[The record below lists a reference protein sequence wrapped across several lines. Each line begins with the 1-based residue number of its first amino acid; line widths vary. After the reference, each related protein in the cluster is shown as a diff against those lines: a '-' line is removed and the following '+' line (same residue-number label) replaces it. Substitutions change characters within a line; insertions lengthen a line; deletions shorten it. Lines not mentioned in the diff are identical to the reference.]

1 MIDMDKR
8 IVLTKRQMKLIRELR
23 KNLHRLSEMNAD
35 WFVNFDD
42 FAEKLTIAFYNAEN
56 VRSYENA
63 CLCDKSVDDSSCVL
77 DPNEL
82 SHLTLH
88 AIYIGNDPM
97 LLLENNQYV
106 KDRIIDAYKVIEKK
120 KLQEAFGSDGYRL
133 QSIKKEI
140 KERAKAD
147 KELHEELDR
156 WISTGNDK
164 MIEITLAD
172 IAANNCRRNELKSEA
187 IKLGRI
193 VAQKKREFLKKKG
206 W

>member
-1 MIDMDKR
+1 MDKR

-23 KNLHRLSEMNAD
+23 KNFHKLYEMNAGC
-35 WFVNFDD
+35 FFNVDD
-42 FAEKLTIAFYNAEN
+42 YGEELTIAFYNTEN
-56 VRSYENA
+56 VRSYEDA
-63 CLCDKSVDDSSCVL
+63 CLCDKSVDDSSCIL

-88 AIYIGNDPM
+88 TKYIGNDPM

-106 KDRIIDAYKVIEKK
+106 KDRIIGAYKVIEKK
-120 KLQEAFGSDGYRL
+120 KLQEALGSDGYRL
-133 QSIKKEI
+133 QSIRNEI

-147 KELHEELDR
+147 KELHLELDR

-172 IAANNCRRNELKSEA
+172 IAANNCKRNELKSEA

-193 VAQKKREFLKKKG
+193 VAQKKREFLKNKG

>member
-1 MIDMDKR
+1 MDKR
-8 IVLTKRQMKLIRELR
+8 IVLTKCQKKLIKELR
-23 KNLHRLSEMNAD
+23 KNLHRLSEMNAY

-42 FAEKLTIAFYNAEN
+42 FSEKLTIAFYNAEN
-56 VRSYENA
+56 VRSYEDA

-88 AIYIGNDPM
+88 ARYIGNDPM

-120 KLQEAFGSDGYRL
+120 KLKEAFGSDGYRL
-133 QSIKKEI
+133 YSIKKEI

-156 WISTGNDK
+156 WISTDNDK

-193 VAQKKREFLKKKG
+193 VAQKKREFLKKKR

>member
-1 MIDMDKR
+1 MDKR
-8 IVLTKRQMKLIRELR
+8 IVLTKRQKGLIKELR

-56 VRSYENA
+56 VGSYEDA
-63 CLCDKSVDDSSCVL
+63 CLCYKSVDDSSCVL

-88 AIYIGNDPM
+88 ARYIGNDPM

-164 MIEITLAD
+164 MIEITLED
-172 IAANNCRRNELKSEA
+172 IAANNCKRNELKSEA

-193 VAQKKREFLKKKG
+193 VAQKKREFLKNKG

>member
-1 MIDMDKR
+1 MDKR

-56 VRSYENA
+56 VYSYEDA
-63 CLCDKSVDDSSCVL
+63 YLCDKSVDDSSCVL

-106 KDRIIDAYKVIEKK
+106 KDRIIDAYKVIENK
-120 KLQEAFGSDGYRL
+120 KLQEALGLDGYRL

-193 VAQKKREFLKKKG
+193 VAQKKREFLKNKG

>member
-1 MIDMDKR
+1 MDKR

-56 VRSYENA
+56 VYSYEDA
-63 CLCDKSVDDSSCVL
+63 YLCDKSVDDSSCVL

-88 AIYIGNDPM
+88 TKYIGNDPM

-172 IAANNCRRNELKSEA
+172 IAANNCKRNELKSEA

-193 VAQKKREFLKKKG
+193 VAQKKREFLKNKG

>member
-1 MIDMDKR
+1 MDKR

-23 KNLHRLSEMNAD
+23 KNFHKLYEMNVGC
-35 WFVNFDD
+35 FFNFDD
-42 FAEKLTIAFYNAEN
+42 YGEELTIAFYNTEN
-56 VRSYENA
+56 VRSYEDA
-63 CLCDKSVDDSSCVL
+63 CLCDKSVDDSSCIL

-88 AIYIGNDPM
+88 TKYIGNDPM

-140 KERAKAD
+140 KERANAD

-172 IAANNCRRNELKSEA
+172 IAANNCKRNELKSEA

-193 VAQKKREFLKKKG
+193 VAQKKREFLKNKG

>member
-1 MIDMDKR
+1 MDKR

-23 KNLHRLSEMNAD
+23 KNFHKLYEMNVGC
-35 WFVNFDD
+35 FFNFDD
-42 FAEKLTIAFYNAEN
+42 YDEELTIAFYNTEN
-56 VRSYENA
+56 VRSYEDA
-63 CLCDKSVDDSSCVL
+63 CLCDKSVDDSSCIL

-88 AIYIGNDPM
+88 TKYIGNDPM

-106 KDRIIDAYKVIEKK
+106 KDRIIDAYKVIENK
-120 KLQEAFGSDGYRL
+120 KLQEALGSDGYRL
-133 QSIKKEI
+133 QSIRNEI

-147 KELHEELDR
+147 KELHLELDR

-172 IAANNCRRNELKSEA
+172 IAANNCKRNELKSEA

-193 VAQKKREFLKKKG
+193 VAQKKREFLKNKG

>member
-56 VRSYENA
+56 VRSYEDA

>member
-1 MIDMDKR
+1 MDKR
-8 IVLTKRQMKLIRELR
+8 IVLTKRQMKLIRELG
-23 KNLHRLSEMNAD
+23 KNFHKLYEMNVGC
-35 WFVNFDD
+35 FFNFDD
-42 FAEKLTIAFYNAEN
+42 YGEELTIAFYNTEN
-56 VRSYENA
+56 VRSYEDA
-63 CLCDKSVDDSSCVL
+63 CLCDKSVDDSSCIL

-88 AIYIGNDPM
+88 KECAVEFTYD
-97 LLLENNQYV
+97 E
-106 KDRIIDAYKVIEKK
+106 K

-140 KERAKAD
+140 KERAQAD
-147 KELHEELDR
+147 KELQEELDR

-172 IAANNCRRNELKSEA
+172 IAANNCKRNELKSEA

-193 VAQKKREFLKKKG
+193 VAQKKREFLKNKG

>member
-1 MIDMDKR
+1 MDKR

-56 VRSYENA
+56 VYSYEDA
-63 CLCDKSVDDSSCVL
+63 YLCDKSVDDSSCVL

-193 VAQKKREFLKKKG
+193 VAQKKREFLKNKG

>member
-1 MIDMDKR
+1 MDKR
-8 IVLTKRQMKLIRELR
+8 IVLTECQKKLIKELR
-23 KNLHRLSEMNAD
+23 KNLHRLSEMNAY

-42 FAEKLTIAFYNAEN
+42 FSEKLTIAFYNAEN
-56 VRSYENA
+56 VRSYEDA

-88 AIYIGNDPM
+88 ARYIGNDPM

-120 KLQEAFGSDGYRL
+120 KLKEAFGSDGYRL
-133 QSIKKEI
+133 YSIKKEI

-156 WISTGNDK
+156 WISTDNDK

-193 VAQKKREFLKKKG
+193 VAQKKREVLKKKG

>member
-1 MIDMDKR
+1 MDKR

-23 KNLHRLSEMNAD
+23 KNFYKLYEMNVGC
-35 WFVNFDD
+35 FFNFDD
-42 FAEKLTIAFYNAEN
+42 YGEELTIAFYNTEN
-56 VRSYENA
+56 VRYDKDA
-63 CLCDKSVDDSSCVL
+63 CLCDKSVDDSSCIL

-88 AIYIGNDPM
+88 TKYIGNDPM

-120 KLQEAFGSDGYRL
+120 KLQEALGSDGYRL

-172 IAANNCRRNELKSEA
+172 IAANNCKRNELKSEA

-193 VAQKKREFLKKKG
+193 VAQKKREFLKNKG

>member
-1 MIDMDKR
+1 
-8 IVLTKRQMKLIRELR
+8 
-23 KNLHRLSEMNAD
+23 MNAGC
-35 WFVNFDD
+35 FFNVDD
-42 FAEKLTIAFYNAEN
+42 YGEELTIAFYNTEN
-56 VRSYENA
+56 VRSYEDA
-63 CLCDKSVDDSSCVL
+63 CLCDKSVDDSSCIL

-88 AIYIGNDPM
+88 TKYIGNDPM

-120 KLQEAFGSDGYRL
+120 KLQEALGSDGYRL

-140 KERAKAD
+140 KERANAD
-147 KELHEELDR
+147 KELHLELDR
-156 WISTGNDK
+156 WNSIGNDK

-172 IAANNCRRNELKSEA
+172 IAANNCKRNELKSEA

-193 VAQKKREFLKKKG
+193 VAQKKREFLKNKG